1 VLQGGYILAI
11 SAELVK
17 QLRDKTN
24 CGFMD
29 CKKALQETE
38 GDLEAAV
45 TYLRQKGIAVA
56 SKRAERATS
65 EGTVWSYLGSDGAI
79 GVLLEVNCE
88 SDFVAKT
95 DAFQAFGNALA
106 AQIAQTAPADLEGL
120 LAQPWQGQA
129 GPTVQEYLTE
139 LIGQIGENIRIRRFS
154 RFAGGGPVAA
164 YIHFGGKI
172 GVLLE
177 LKANS
182 PSPELQALAKDLA
195 MQVAATNP
203 LAVAPEGL
211 DPEAVAK
218 EKAIYEAQAK
228 ESGKPDKII
237 ERMVSGR
244 LEKFFKEVCLVEQAF
259 VKNPEVTVAQLLK
272 EAGAAAGGEVSVARF
287 ERYQVGA

>member
-1 VLQGGYILAI
+1 MAI

-17 QLRDKTN
+17 QLRDRTN

-29 CKKALQETE
+29 CKKALQETQ

-56 SKRAERATS
+56 TKRAERATT
-65 EGTVWSYLGSDGAI
+65 EGTVWAYVAPDALS
-79 GVLLEVNCE
+79 GVLVEVNCE

-95 DAFQAFGNALA
+95 DAFQAFGAALA
-106 AQIAQTAPADLEGL
+106 AQIARTEPSDLESL
-120 LAQPWQGQA
+120 LSQPWQERPGL
-129 GPTVQEYLTE
+129 TVQEYLTE
-139 LIGQIGENIRIRRFS
+139 LIGQIGENLRIRRFS

-177 LKANS
+177 LKADS
-182 PSPELQALAKDLA
+182 QGPDLQSLAKDLA

-203 LAVAPEGL
+203 LAVAPEDL
-211 DPEAVAK
+211 DPAVVAR
-218 EKAIYEAQAK
+218 EKAIFEAQAR

-259 VKNPEVTVAQLLK
+259 VKNPEMTVAQLLK
-272 EAGAAAGGEVSVARF
+272 EAAAAVGGDVSVARF
-287 ERYQVGA
+287 VRYQVGG

>member
-1 VLQGGYILAI
+1 MEIT
-11 SAELVK
+11 AELVK

-29 CKKALQETE
+29 CKKALQETQ

-65 EGTVWSYLGSDGAI
+65 EGAVWSYLGPEAKT

-95 DAFQAFGNALA
+95 DGFLAFGEALA
-106 AQIAQTAPADLEGL
+106 AQIAQSAPADVDAL
-120 LAQPWQGQA
+120 LAEKWQARDGL
-129 GPTVQEYLTE
+129 TVQDYLNE
-139 LIGQIGENIRIRRFS
+139 LIGQLGESIRVRRFA
-154 RFAGGGPVAA
+154 RFADSGPVAA

-177 LKANS
+177 LQASSNS
-182 PSPELQALAKDLA
+182 AEMQTLAKDLA

-203 LAVAPEGL
+203 LAIAPDQL
-211 DPEAVAK
+211 DPEAVTK
-218 EKAIYEAQAK
+218 EKAIYEAQAR
-228 ESGKPDKII
+228 ESGKPENII

-244 LEKFFKEVCLVEQAF
+244 LEKFFKEVCLMGQPF
-259 VKNPEVTVAQLLK
+259 VKNPDITVAQLLK
-272 EAGAAAGGEVSVARF
+272 ETGAASGGEVQVARF
-287 ERYQVGA
+287 VRYQIGA

>member
-1 VLQGGYILAI
+1 MAI

-17 QLRDKTN
+17 QLRDRTN

-29 CKKALQETE
+29 CKKALQETQ

-56 SKRAERATS
+56 TKRAERATT
-65 EGTVWSYLGSDGAI
+65 EGTVWAYVAPDALS
-79 GVLLEVNCE
+79 GVLVEVNCE

-95 DAFQAFGNALA
+95 DAFQAFGAALA
-106 AQIAQTAPADLEGL
+106 AQIARTEPSDLESL
-120 LAQPWQGQA
+120 LSQPWQERPGL
-129 GPTVQEYLTE
+129 TVQEYLTE
-139 LIGQIGENIRIRRFS
+139 LIGQIGENLRIRRFS
-154 RFAGGGPVAA
+154 RFAGGGPIAA

-177 LKANS
+177 LKADS
-182 PSPELQALAKDLA
+182 QGPDLQSLAKDLA

-203 LAVAPEGL
+203 LAVAPEDL
-211 DPEAVAK
+211 DPAVVAR
-218 EKAIYEAQAK
+218 EKAIFEAQAR

-259 VKNPEVTVAQLLK
+259 VKNPEMTVAQLLK
-272 EAGAAAGGEVSVARF
+272 EAAAAVGGDVSVARF
-287 ERYQVGA
+287 VRYQVGG

>member
-1 VLQGGYILAI
+1 MEIT
-11 SAELVK
+11 AELVK

-29 CKKALQETE
+29 CKKALQETQ

-56 SKRAERATS
+56 TKRAERATS
-65 EGTVWSYLGSDGAI
+65 EGAIWAYLGPDTKT

-95 DAFQAFGNALA
+95 DGFLTFGETLA
-106 AQIAQTAPADLEGL
+106 AQIAQTAPVDLEAL
-120 LAQPWQGQA
+120 LAQPWQGQN
-129 GPTVQEYLTE
+129 GLTVQEHLNE

-154 RFAGGGPVAA
+154 RFADSGPLAA

-177 LKANS
+177 LKASSNS
-182 PSPELQALAKDLA
+182 ADLQTLAKDLA

-203 LAVAPEGL
+203 LAVAPDEL
-211 DPEAVAK
+211 DLEVVAK
-218 EKAIYEAQAK
+218 EKAIYEVQAR
-228 ESGKPDKII
+228 ESGKPEKII

-244 LEKFFKEVCLVEQAF
+244 LEKFFKEVCLVEQPF

-272 EAGAAAGGEVSVARF
+272 EAGAASGGEVQVARF
-287 ERYQVGA
+287 IRYQIGT

>member
-1 VLQGGYILAI
+1 MAI
-11 SAELVK
+11 TAELVK

-29 CKKALQETE
+29 CKKALQETQ

-45 TYLRQKGIAVA
+45 AYLRQKGILVA
-56 SKRAERATS
+56 SKRADRATS
-65 EGTVWSYLGSDGAI
+65 EGAVWSYLGPEGTS

-95 DAFQAFGNALA
+95 EAFQAFGEALA
-106 AQIAQTAPADLEGL
+106 AQLLKTAVSDVDTL
-120 LAQPWQGQA
+120 LAEPWSGKP
-129 GPTVQEYLTE
+129 GLTVQEYLNE

-154 RFAGGGPVAA
+154 RFVGQGPVAA

-177 LKANS
+177 LKS
-182 PSPELQALAKDLA
+182 PRITDDLKALARDLA

-203 LAVAPEGL
+203 LAVSREDL
-211 DPEAVAK
+211 DPATVAREK
-218 EKAIYEAQAK
+218 EIYEAQAK
-228 ESGKPDKII
+228 ESGKPEKII
-237 ERMVSGR
+237 EKMVSGR
-244 LEKFFKEVCLVEQAF
+244 LEKFYKEVCLVEQPF

-272 EAGAAAGGEVSVARF
+272 EAAVKGDGSVTVSRF
-287 ERYQVGA
+287 VRYQVGA

>member
-1 VLQGGYILAI
+1 MDIT
-11 SAELVK
+11 AELVK

-29 CKKALQETE
+29 CKKALQETH
-38 GDLEAAV
+38 GDMEAAV

-56 SKRAERATS
+56 TKRAERATS
-65 EGTVWSYLGSDGAI
+65 EGVVWSYIGPDAKT

-95 DAFQAFGNALA
+95 EAFLAFGESLA

-120 LAQPWQGQA
+120 LAQPWQSQDGV
-129 GPTVQEYLTE
+129 TVQDYLTE
-139 LIGQIGENIRIRRFS
+139 IIGQIGENIRVQRFS
-154 RFAGGGPVAA
+154 RFADGGPVAA

-177 LKANS
+177 LQAS
-182 PSPELQALAKDLA
+182 SASPELQTLAKDLA

-203 LAVAPEGL
+203 LAVAPDKL

-218 EKAIYEAQAK
+218 EKAIYEAQAR
-228 ESGKPDKII
+228 ESGKPEKII

-244 LEKFFKEVCLVEQAF
+244 LEKFFKEVCLVGQPF
-259 VKNPEVTVAQLLK
+259 VKNPDVTVAQLLK
-272 EAGAAAGGEVSVARF
+272 EAGAASGGEVQVARF
-287 ERYQVGA
+287 VRYQIGA

>member
-1 VLQGGYILAI
+1 MEIT
-11 SAELVK
+11 AELVK

-29 CKKALQETE
+29 CKKALLETQ

-56 SKRAERATS
+56 TKRAERATS
-65 EGTVWSYLGSDGAI
+65 EGAVWSHLEPNSNT

-95 DAFQAFGNALA
+95 DSFLAFGDTLA
-106 AQIAQTAPADLEGL
+106 AQIAQTAPADLEAL

-129 GPTVQEYLTE
+129 GVSVQEYLTE

-154 RFAGGGPVAA
+154 RFANGGPVAA

-177 LKANS
+177 LAASANS
-182 PSPELQALAKDLA
+182 AELQTLAKDLA
-195 MQVAATNP
+195 MQVAATSP
-203 LAVAPEGL
+203 LAVNPEGL
-211 DPEAVAK
+211 DPAVVAQ
-218 EKAIYEAQAK
+218 EKAIYETQAK
-228 ESGKPDKII
+228 ESGKPEKII
-237 ERMVSGR
+237 ERMVTGR
-244 LEKFFKEVCLVEQAF
+244 LEKYFKEVCLLGQAF
-259 VKNPEVTVAQLLK
+259 VKNPEITVAQLLK
-272 EAGAAAGGEVSVARF
+272 EAGASSGGEVGVARF
-287 ERYQVGA
+287 VRYQVGA

>member
-1 VLQGGYILAI
+1 MAI

-29 CKKALQETE
+29 CKKALQETN

-56 SKRAERATS
+56 TKRAERATT
-65 EGTVWSYLGSDGAI
+65 EGMVWSYLDPQGSI

-95 DAFQAFGNALA
+95 EAFQAFGAALA
-106 AQIAQTAPADLEGL
+106 AQIAQTGPADLEAL
-120 LAQPWQGQA
+120 LSQPWQGQA
-129 GPTVQEYLTE
+129 GLTVQEYLNE

-182 PSPELQALAKDLA
+182 HAGELLSLAKDLA

-203 LAVAPEGL
+203 LAVAREAL
-211 DPEAVAK
+211 DPEVVAK
-218 EKAIYEAQAK
+218 EKAIFEAQAK

-244 LEKFFKEVCLVEQAF
+244 LDKFFKEVCLVEQAF
-259 VKNPEVTVAQLLK
+259 VKNPDLTVAQLLK
-272 EAGAAAGGEVSVARF
+272 EAGAATGGEVGVARF
-287 ERYQVGA
+287 VRYQMGA